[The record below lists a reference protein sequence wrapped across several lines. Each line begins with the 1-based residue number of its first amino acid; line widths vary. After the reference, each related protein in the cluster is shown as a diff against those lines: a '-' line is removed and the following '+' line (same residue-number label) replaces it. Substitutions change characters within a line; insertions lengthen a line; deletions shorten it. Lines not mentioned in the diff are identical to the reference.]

1 LKKRLSMYVFAG
13 LAAWPLMCQAGD
25 SAASIEALNT
35 PAIHVRVPDKVVL
48 IALANAGSR
57 IVAAGEHGVIIYS
70 DDNGKTW
77 TQASVPVDLTLTS
90 LAFATP
96 QIGWAA
102 GHYGVILR
110 TADAGATWQVQLNGI
125 QANQLTREAAD
136 AALANHD
143 TSPAVPLA
151 EIRAARFTAGGPD
164 KPFLSVLAQSPSSVT
179 VFGAY
184 RMVMH
189 SDDGGKT
196 WADWSLRIG
205 DRLSHNLY
213 DAAMIGNNVCIAG
226 ESGNVYCGTGT
237 NFPAVTSPGPA
248 TLLGILPTGDGGILG
263 FGVAGLADRST
274 DGGRSWTSVSL
285 GAQSNLTCGRVL
297 KSGAILIGG
306 EDGTLYLSADH
317 GKHFHALNQSEPMA
331 IFDLAQATNGDI
343 LAAGSGGVLTIPSA
357 ALKLN

>member
-1 LKKRLSMYVFAG
+1 LKHW
-13 LAAWPLMCQAGD
+13 LAIVVLAVWPLMGQAAG
-25 SAASIEALNT
+25 IEALTT
-35 PAIHVRVPDKVVL
+35 PAIAVRVPYKVVL
-48 IALANAGSR
+48 IALANAGTR
-57 IVAAGEHGVIIYS
+57 ILAAGEHGVIIYS

-90 LAFATP
+90 IAFATP

-102 GHYGVILR
+102 GHYGAILK
-110 TADAGATWQVQLNGI
+110 TQDGGATWQLQLNGI
-125 QANQLTREAAD
+125 QANQLTEAAAN
-136 AALANHD
+136 AAVQSHD
-143 TSPAVPLA
+143 SSPAAPLA
-151 EIRAARFTAGGPD
+151 QLRAAHFTAGGPD

-213 DAAMIGNNVCIAG
+213 DAAMIGDKICIAG
-226 ESGNVYCGTGT
+226 ESGNVYCGAGA
-237 NFPAVTSPGPA
+237 NFPAIASPGPA
-248 TLLGILPTGDGGILG
+248 TLLGILPTGDGGMLT
-263 FGVAGLADRST
+263 FGVAGLADRSA
-274 DGGRSWTSVSL
+274 DGGQTWASLSL

-306 EDGTLYLSADH
+306 EDGSLYLSTDH
-317 GKHFHALNQSEPMA
+317 GKTFHALPQSEPMA
-331 IFDLAQATNGDI
+331 IFDLAQAPDGDI
-343 LAAGSGGVLTIPSA
+343 LVAGSGGVLTLPGA
-357 ALKLN
+357 ALN